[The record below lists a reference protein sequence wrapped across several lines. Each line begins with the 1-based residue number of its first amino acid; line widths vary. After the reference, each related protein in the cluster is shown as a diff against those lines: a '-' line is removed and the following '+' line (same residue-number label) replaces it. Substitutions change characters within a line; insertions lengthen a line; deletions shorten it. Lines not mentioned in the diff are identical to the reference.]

1 MAVHAKYQR
10 RKAGSKQRKFFSYQ
24 HGTIDRMINPINKVA
39 DAYSADTILM
49 EFMDDPG
56 NNHPDV
62 R

>member
-1 MAVHAKYQR
+1 
-10 RKAGSKQRKFFSYQ
+10 
-24 HGTIDRMINPINKVA
+24 MINPINKVA